1 MLKAAI
7 EKIAELA
14 NPVIQEIEGRT
25 FAITPDG
32 EANEIRPTLDAPCS
46 IRLNSL
52 DSLVKMMKTEA
63 LDFYSATP
71 QHPLYITIPTHDTLL
86 CFTQPDE
93 TRRYDRLTL
102 YEVKASDVPGWEK
115 ETTLKFEEAMIA
127 VRTRFQDT
135 ADAAYTLK
143 LLSDITTGSKVT
155 YSDNGIATSVV
166 TKTGVALQTN
176 EAIRPIVTLK
186 PYRTFQEVEQPA
198 SQFLIRIT
206 ERGIAFVEA
215 DGGMWKLTARLTIK
229 KFIEEA
235 LADEIGAG
243 TVVVAL

>member
-7 EKIAELA
+7 EKITEIAQ
-14 NPVIQEIEGRT
+14 PTIKEIEGRT
-25 FAITPDG
+25 FAINSDG
-32 EANEIRPTLDAPCS
+32 EANEIRPTIDAPCP
-46 IRLNSL
+46 IQLNSL

-63 LDFYSATP
+63 LGLYNATRER
-71 QHPLYITIPTHDTLL
+71 PLYITIPTHNTLL

-93 TRRYDRLTL
+93 TKRFDRVTL
-102 YEVKASDVPGWEK
+102 YEVKATDVPGWDK
-115 ETTLKFEEAMIA
+115 EVTLKFEEAMIA

-135 ADAAYTLK
+135 ADASYTLK

-206 ERGIAFVEA
+206 ERGITFVEA
-215 DGGMWKLTARLTIK
+215 DGGMWKLAARLTVK
-229 KFIEEA
+229 KFVEEA
-235 LADEIGAG
+235 LAEEIEAGA
-243 TVVVAL
+243 VVVAL